1 MKVPKKITPRKPVK
15 LIFAGGF
22 LGSGKTTALAVLA
35 KRLIE
40 RGLRVGFITNDQTDN
55 LVDTAIVREMLSQLG
70 VPVEEVVKGCF
81 CCKFDELIEGVEKV
95 LAHDPDVIMGEPV
108 GSCTDFVAAVANPIK
123 IHYKDA
129 FRFAP
134 FSIMADPERVKEL
147 LLREKETLFPEEV
160 AYLFRKQLEEADVI
174 VLNKVDL
181 LAESEANRLK
191 EAVQQGFPDTQVMA
205 ISAKEGHGV
214 DPWLDLLL
222 SGRPAANAVL
232 REIDYDRYATAEGVL
247 GWLNAAVKLSA
258 RRSFEPGLFLHRL
271 AEGMKEEFKKR
282 DAEIGHLKFVL
293 TSSGKALWAN
303 VTNLAAGA
311 SLGGG
316 PLQEASGGT
325 LIVNARVRIAP
336 EELERIVRRRLE
348 SAAGDNELRFEVLN
362 LQCFSPAYPQ
372 PPHVIR
378 QDVA

>member
-1 MKVPKKITPRKPVK
+1 MEVPRRITPRRPVK

-22 LGSGKTTALAVLA
+22 LGSGKTTALAALA
-35 KRLIE
+35 QRLIR
-40 RGLRVGFITNDQTDN
+40 RGHRVGIITNDQTED
-55 LVDTAIVREMLSQLG
+55 LVDTAIVTEMLRGLG

-123 IHYKDA
+123 IHYKEA
-129 FRFAP
+129 FKFAP
-134 FSIMADPERVKEL
+134 FSIMADPDRVREL
-147 LLREKETLFPEEV
+147 LLGERETLFPEEV

-181 LAESEANRLK
+181 IAGSEAERLK
-191 EAVQQGFPDTQVMA
+191 ETLQKGFPDRQVMA

-222 SGRPAANAVL
+222 SGRPGANAVL
-232 REIDYDRYATAEGVL
+232 REIDYDRYATAEAVL
-247 GWLNAAVKLSA
+247 GWLNAAVKLAA
-258 RRSFEPGLFLHRL
+258 RQSFEPSRFLHRL
-271 AEGMKEEFKKR
+271 AEGMREEFKKR

-293 TSSGKALWAN
+293 TSSGKATWAN
-303 VTNLAAGA
+303 VTHLAAGP
-311 SLGGG
+311 SLGGE
-316 PLQEASGGT
+316 PLPETASGT
-325 LIVNARVRIAP
+325 LIVNARVRISP
-336 EELERIVRRRLE
+336 EELERIVRARLE
-348 SAAGDNELRFEVLN
+348 ATAGEMELDAEVMN

-378 QDVA
+378 KDVA